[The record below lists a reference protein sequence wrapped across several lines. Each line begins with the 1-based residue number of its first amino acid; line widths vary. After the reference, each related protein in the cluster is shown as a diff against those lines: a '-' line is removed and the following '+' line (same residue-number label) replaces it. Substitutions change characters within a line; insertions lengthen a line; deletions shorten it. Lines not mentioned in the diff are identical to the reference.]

1 MKFFKVFIVFTL
13 LGFSIVYAN
22 DRSIVTK
29 MGKVEIQTVN
39 EYEHWLTFND
49 KRMQKFEERYVSF
62 KEHYGGSRKSIIILS
77 LDTGTS
83 MVKPEYAVIE
93 IKDGRLHLSNRVISY
108 DYTFKVTKATN
119 KKIIMDIGLSDS
131 GNKRI
136 ATYKDGKITVREQTN
151 YNAIASIDEIE
162 AQKRAIH
169 AHLPSFF
176 MSESR
181 LEGDMGIEAA
191 DGTIEV
197 YKKDNFDVK
206 YAKLTLLSDGTTNNM
221 ELYFKDN
228 KLFYAQ
234 ENIQYSAEF
243 ARSAGLNPADA
254 KDMNKYY
261 FFNAKLAKVEKN
273 AQEIPKQNLG
283 HFEHYITKIANAII
297 DRNVCDN

>member
-1 MKFFKVFIVFTL
+1 
-13 LGFSIVYAN
+13 
-22 DRSIVTK
+22 

-39 EYEHWLTFND
+39 EYEHWLIFKG

-62 KEHYGGSRKSIIILS
+62 KEHYGGSSKSIIILS

-93 IKDGRLHLSNRVISY
+93 IKNGKLHLSNRIISY

-119 KKIIMDIGLSDS
+119 KKIIMDVGLSDS

-136 ATYKDGKITVREQTN
+136 ATYRDGKITVSQQTN
-151 YNAIASIDEIE
+151 YNTIASMDEIE

-234 ENIQYSAEF
+234 ESIEYSAKL
-243 ARSAGLNPADA
+243 ARLAGVDPVDA
-254 KDMNKYY
+254 KDINKYY
-261 FFNAKLAKVEKN
+261 FFNATLAKVEKN
-273 AQEIPKQNLG
+273 GKSIAKKNLG
-283 HFEHYITKIANAII
+283 NFETYITKIANTII
-297 DRNVCDN
+297 DRNICDN

>member
-1 MKFFKVFIVFTL
+1 MKFFKMFIVFSV
-13 LGFSIVYAN
+13 LGFSILYAN

-29 MGKVEIQTVN
+29 IGKVEIQTVN
-39 EYEHWLTFND
+39 AYEHWLTFKG
-49 KRMQKFEERYVSF
+49 KRIEKFEERYVSF

-77 LDTGTS
+77 IDTGTS

-93 IKDGRLHLSNRVISY
+93 IQDGKLHLSNRVISY
-108 DYTFKVTKATN
+108 DYTFKVMKATS
-119 KKIIMDIGLSDS
+119 KKIIMDVGLSDS

-136 ATYKDGKITVREQTN
+136 ATYRDGKITVREQTN

-181 LEGDMGIEAA
+181 LEADMGIEAA

-234 ENIQYSAEF
+234 ENIQYSAQL

-254 KDMNKYY
+254 KDINKYY
-261 FFNAKLAKVEKN
+261 FFNAKLAEVEKN
-273 AQEIPKQNLG
+273 GQKISKQNLG
-283 HFEHYITKIANAII
+283 HFEDYITKIANAII
-297 DRNVCDN
+297 ERNTCDN